1 MGPRSGVDF
10 WRILSD
16 NGLERVWNGYAKF
29 RALFLHSLE
38 DNEGNHDKLLGWSI
52 LGRELEA
59 VTGDYETRQ
68 RLWVLL

>member
-10 WRILSD
+10 WRILSG

-29 RALFLHSLE
+29 RVLFLLSLE
-38 DNEGNHDKLLGWSI
+38 DTEENHDKLLGWSI
-52 LGRELEA
+52 LGRELKA
-59 VTGDYETRQ
+59 VTGEYEARQ